1 MLAIMRLPVIAA
13 ALLFVTSASV
23 HAASPNQSTALLN
36 GKDSAGWEFITQPAA
51 DIATVCKYNAD
62 GSVVVAGKPLGFLA
76 TKASYENYHLHA
88 EWRWNGQPG
97 NSGILVHIAS
107 GPKDRQW
114 PICHQVQT
122 KNKAVGDLI
131 PMAGATFAEPFTT
144 PPGANPSFRA
154 HSGADSEKPAGEWNV
169 ADIVCRGD
177 TIEVTING
185 VAQNRVTKVSPA
197 AGQVGFQLEGVGY
210 EIRNVR
216 LEPLAPAIGSSP
228 QTAPGR
234 NSGSRL

>member
-1 MLAIMRLPVIAA
+1 MLLDMRSLFAALAVLFLSTHGYGAAPAA
-13 ALLFVTSASV
+13 ATV
-23 HAASPNQSTALLN
+23 LLN
-36 GKDSAGWEFITQPAA
+36 GKDLAGWEFVTQPAA

-76 TKASYENYHLHA
+76 TKASYDNYHLHA
-88 EWRWNGQPG
+88 EWRWNGQAG

-154 HSGADSEKPAGEWNV
+154 RSGADSEKPAGEWNV
-169 ADIVCRGD
+169 ADIDCRGD

-185 VAQNRVTKVSPA
+185 VAQNRVTKASPA
-197 AGQVGFQLEGVGY
+197 AGQIGFQLEGVGY

-216 LEPLAPAIGSSP
+216 VEPLAPAIGSSP
-228 QTAPGR
+228 QTAPAR
-234 NSGSRL
+234 NPGSRF